1 MVLLYQ
7 YAFHILAFF
16 LEDSRREDEK
26 HFDIQGEGVIKTRS
40 TAPAAGIPSGE
51 KCMRHQHQKVH
62 LPRVPG
68 SNVSRRSS
76 HAATLIQSSALR
88 RVPDQCRDFLPNLP
102 TRQHMTLLNATHPP
116 TKKCKCVLRLTGVP
130 RWGSAWYNGMIY
142 LTEKRL
148 LVILELVGIPIYLD
162 GRES

>member
-26 HFDIQGEGVIKTRS
+26 HFDIQGEGVIKKRS
-40 TAPAAGIPSGE
+40 TAPAAGIPTGE

-62 LPRVPG
+62 LPNVPG

-116 TKKCKCVLRLTGVP
+116 TKKMQMRSALNWCPEVGQRLV
-130 RWGSAWYNGMIY
+130 NGMIY

-148 LVILELVGIPIYLD
+148 ILELVGIPIYLD